1 MSREGARALARD
13 VFIYDLRDFDTL
25 LGGLVLTAGVT
36 NANFYAVVDIIIDIS
51 PPGPFFLQDENGE
64 TIAQDA
70 QPLLPGRYFV
80 VADGTVKKAAEAAF
94 TRMMSFQTGTRVD
107 EFRDE
112 VRERDGR
119 CVVTKEENLNKEF
132 GLWEGFEAAHIFPLA
147 YEHQWKTQGWTQQI
161 TILPSRRSY
170 GTINSV
176 QNGLLLRDDIH
187 TLFDSYHFSIN
198 PDDGY
203 KIICFQRDSKRIAG
217 TFLDA
222 RLLNNT
228 RRPLETLL
236 RWHFRQA
243 VLTNMKGVGEP
254 HFEHDFPPGSDIMG
268 DIQSGPKA
276 AERMEFELFGRLAHH
291 IDLYPEEKQ
300 AGVDTDKEDKHNG
313 NVSDKG

>member
-36 NANFYAVVDIIIDIS
+36 NANFYAMVDIIIDVS
-51 PPGPFFLQDENGE
+51 PPGPFFLQDENGG
-64 TIAQDA
+64 IVAQDT

-80 VADGTVKKAAEAAF
+80 VADGTVQNAAEAAF

-222 RLLNNT
+222 RLLNDT

-243 VLTNMKGVGEP
+243 VLTNMKGAGEP

-300 AGVDTDKEDKHNG
+300 AGVDTDEEDKHDG

>member
-36 NANFYAVVDIIIDIS
+36 NANFYAMVDIVIDIS
-51 PPGPFFLQDENGE
+51 PPGPFILQDENGE

-80 VADGTVKKAAEAAF
+80 VADGTVKKTAEAAF
-94 TRMMSFQTGTRVD
+94 TRMISLQSGTRVN
-107 EFRDE
+107 EFRDK
-112 VRERDGR
+112 VRQRDGR
-119 CVVTKEENLNKEF
+119 CVVTKEENINKEF
-132 GLWEGFEAAHIFPLA
+132 DEWVGFEAAHIFPLA
-147 YEHQWKTQGWTQQI
+147 YEGQWNTQGWSQQI
-161 TILPSRRSY
+161 TILPSQRSY

-176 QNGLLLRDDIH
+176 QNGLLLDSTVH
-187 TLFDSYHFSIN
+187 QLFDSYKFSIN

-203 KIICFQRDSKRIAG
+203 KIICFQRDQKRIAG
-217 TFLDA
+217 TSLDN
-222 RLLNNT
+222 RLLQDPQ
-228 RRPLETLL
+228 RPLATLL

-243 VLTNMKGVGEP
+243 VLTNMKGAGEP
-254 HFEHDFPPGSDIMG
+254 NFEHDFPPGSDMMG
-268 DIQSGPKA
+268 EIQSGPKA
-276 AERMEFELFGRLAHH
+276 AERMEFELFDRLAHH

-300 AGVDTDKEDKHNG
+300 AGVDTDEEDKHNG